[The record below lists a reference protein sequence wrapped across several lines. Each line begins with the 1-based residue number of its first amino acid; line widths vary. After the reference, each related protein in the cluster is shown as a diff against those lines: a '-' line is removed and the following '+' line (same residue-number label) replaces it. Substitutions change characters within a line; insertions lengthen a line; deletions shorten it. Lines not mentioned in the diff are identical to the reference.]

1 MPPKRKSPTRKQQQ
15 LARKRQAQA
24 QAQDSEESMEPEEQ
38 PEDKHDEE
46 DQHCSD
52 DQQHDEEDQHCSD
65 DQQHDDNSDD
75 QQHDDNSDDQ
85 QHEQPPKS
93 KKRRASV
100 GAIVDELRNAAGEWN
115 EWKDAAPQAF
125 VDRIQALFAKFPKK
139 VPKVA
144 KVRSPRMVRGP
155 NTDRTDFYD
164 LIGLVKGTGRAATIL
179 PADQLVHRIEGL
191 SDDDKQRFWDARPKG
206 FTQYIPPGGPLDNAL
221 MSLATKVLE
230 DEKEDGHASSDMFG
244 EITNPQ
250 RPENFSFDN
259 YKETEA
265 FHLWLHENGYPVLCF
280 TPSFGARGYGLH
292 KLLSLKIKETKEEA
306 GTKKQTHLPG
316 LVRLVQSTEDWDDS
330 DFLAQ
335 FRTKIEETK
344 RSDWIWGPLGQKSHK
359 SDWKGLMTP
368 AIIRREDDQIV
379 PMERFFQKLPNLG
392 DSDVDE
398 WWTALANKI
407 QQEYNASLQF

>member
-1 MPPKRKSPTRKQQQ
+1 MPPKRKSSTRKQQQ
-15 LARKRQAQA
+15 LARKRQEA

-115 EWKDAAPQAF
+115 FDGAAPQAF
-125 VDRIQALFAKFPKK
+125 VDHIQALFAKFPKK

-206 FTQYIPPGGPLDNAL
+206 FTQYIPLGGPLDDAL

-306 GTKKQTHLPG
+306 GTKKQTHLPA
-316 LVRLVQSTEDWDDS
+316 LVRHVQSTEDWGDS
-330 DFLAQ
+330 DFLAR
-335 FRTKIEETK
+335 FRLLIEETK
-344 RSDWIWGPLGQKSHK
+344 RSDWIWGHLGQKSHK

-368 AIIRREDDQIV
+368 AIMQDDQIV
-379 PMERFFQKLPNLG
+379 PMKRFFQKLPNLG
-392 DSDVDE
+392 AFETEVE
-398 WWTALANKI
+398 WWTALAKKI
-407 QQEYNASLQF
+407 QQEYNLHF